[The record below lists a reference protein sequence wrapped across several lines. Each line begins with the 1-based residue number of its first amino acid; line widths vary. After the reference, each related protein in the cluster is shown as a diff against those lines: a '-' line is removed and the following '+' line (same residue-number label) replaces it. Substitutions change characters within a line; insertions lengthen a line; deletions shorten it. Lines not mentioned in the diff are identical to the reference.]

1 MTEHDDQLTVL
12 ALDTSTASLT
22 AALARG
28 GKVLVSVQSLSERN
42 HSVQVVPALKKL
54 LEDCG
59 LSGKDLDLIAVGQGP
74 GSYTG
79 VRIAVSVGKTLA
91 WAWNKPLVGVSSLET
106 LALGAWESKGVSAG
120 GRSGPVWI
128 VPVMDARRGQVYTA
142 RWAADADGRWERL
155 DADGIRLAAEWIEK
169 LRQEAASGGATE
181 IWITGDAEKHAEIW
195 RQGEESG
202 AAVRLVPHLMDA
214 AATAKLAVR
223 RFRRGEHDPV
233 HAFVPNYT
241 QLAEAEIKLQAKLM
255 AARGD

>member
-1 MTEHDDQLTVL
+1 MTEHDQLTML

-22 AALARG
+22 AALVRG
-28 GKVLVSVQSLSERN
+28 GAVLGSVQSLSERN

-54 LEDCG
+54 LEDAG

-106 LALGAWESKGVSAG
+106 LALGAWESQGSAG
-120 GRSGPVWI
+120 NGGGTVWI
-128 VPVMDARRGQVYTA
+128 VPVMDARRGQVYTS
-142 RWAADADGRWERL
+142 RWAADANGRWERM
-155 DADGIRLAAEWIEK
+155 DADGIRQAAAWIER
-169 LRQEAASGGATE
+169 LRREAAAGGAAE
-181 IWITGDAEKHAEIW
+181 IWIAGDAEKHAEIW
-195 RQGEESG
+195 RPCEGDG

-214 AATAKLAVR
+214 AAAAKLAVR
-223 RFRRGEHDPV
+223 RFRRGERDPV